1 MELLD
6 YEKEHLQRLRRQL
19 PECTVLLQ
27 KNGAFP
33 LERPGRIAAF
43 GSGVRHTVKGG
54 TGSGEV
60 NSHFF
65 VTIEQ
70 GLAEAGFTLTSGA
83 WLDAY
88 DEVLVKSKKAWI
100 KDLKAK
106 AKAAKKPAFLSAMG
120 AVMPEPEYDLPLD
133 GEAGAAIY
141 VVSRI
146 SGEGSDRMPVK
157 GDLLLTDSEVRDILA
172 LNKRFARFMLVL
184 NVGGPVDLSPV
195 QSVGNILLLSQLG
208 AETGSVLADILLGKA
223 VPSGRLASSW
233 AAAADLPKIGSCGEK
248 FETDYKEGI
257 YVGYRYD

>member
-6 YEKEHLQRLRRQL
+6 YEKEHLQRLRRGL
-19 PECTVLLQ
+19 SECTVLLQ

-70 GLAEAGFTLTSGA
+70 GLAEAGFSLTSGA

-88 DEVLVKSKKAWI
+88 DEVLVKAKKAWI

-106 AKAAKKPAFLSAMG
+106 AKAATACRSR
-120 AVMPEPEYDLPLD
+120 
-133 GEAGAAIY
+133 AIC
-141 VVSRI
+141 
-146 SGEGSDRMPVK
+146 
-157 GDLLLTDSEVRDILA
+157 
-172 LNKRFARFMLVL
+172 F
-184 NVGGPVDLSPV
+184 
-195 QSVGNILLLSQLG
+195 
-208 AETGSVLADILLGKA
+208 
-223 VPSGRLASSW
+223 
-233 AAAADLPKIGSCGEK
+233 
-248 FETDYKEGI
+248 
-257 YVGYRYD
+257 